1 MAKGR
6 EFREWAE
13 KNVRSN
19 QVSKKALSTA
29 EEHTRRLEAQV
40 ADPKEKNGSLTVQL
54 TFDEAP
60 LEKDR
65 SCQGSRT
72 A

>member
-6 EFREWAE
+6 EFRERAE

-19 QVSKKALSTA
+19 QVSKKAL
-29 EEHTRRLEAQV
+29 RLEAQV
-40 ADPKEKNGSLTVQL
+40 ADPKEKNGSLAVQL